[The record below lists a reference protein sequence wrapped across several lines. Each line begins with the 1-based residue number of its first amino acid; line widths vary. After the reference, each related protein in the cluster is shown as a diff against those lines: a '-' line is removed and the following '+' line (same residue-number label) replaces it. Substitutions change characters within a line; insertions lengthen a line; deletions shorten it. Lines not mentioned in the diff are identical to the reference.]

1 VLWRLK
7 SYLRQSRIAMWRM
20 RERGLG
26 LVSVLLVHVPVA
38 FLFRGW
44 RVLAQPLNGG
54 LIQRV
59 FNQPRFVDFQDRLAD
74 STLPRFYVIVMP
86 FTLHFLLP
94 CLALLQGRV
103 QVVLLNNGARRWER
117 RVLTGRFPTLPIFDL
132 WTLPLSSVAHGNVI
146 SLLLA
151 NHRGN
156 FGIVDHDCYV
166 FDDAVFD
173 QLAPAGD
180 ECLVS
185 LFGEASRSV
194 EITFPLTYFLFFNA
208 EALRLLM
215 RRYDVD
221 ARLYREI
228 PATAR
233 EAMARI
239 GLGPTTFWKNYHN
252 FRDTLHVLLAVAVA
266 EGLKFR
272 FLSSDEE
279 LPAMHVGGTSIGTHH
294 AKDLY
299 ALYIHLRFLELLDD
313 PLLNR
318 RYAFLTAPLRSSAEA
333 LAHSDPASPAWQA
346 LPVVETLVQR
356 LRDALKDPA
365 RLVNYGREV
374 GGNTDSGNPV
384 LVDSEV
390 IERS

>member
-1 VLWRLK
+1 
-7 SYLRQSRIAMWRM
+7 M

-26 LVSVLLVHVPVA
+26 LVSVILVHVPVA
-38 FLFRGW
+38 YLLRGW

-59 FNQPRFVDFQDRLAD
+59 FNQPRFVRFQDKLAH
-74 STLPRFYVIVMP
+74 STLPHFYVIVMP

-117 RVLTGRFPTLPIFDL
+117 RVLSKRYPALPIFDL
-132 WTLPLSSVAHGNVI
+132 WTLPRSSVAHGNVI
-146 SLLLA
+146 NLLLQTY
-151 NHRGN
+151 RGN
-156 FGIVDHDCYV
+156 FGIIDHDCYV
-166 FDDAVFD
+166 FDQAIFD
-173 QLAPAGD
+173 QLAPASD
-180 ECLVS
+180 ECLLS

-208 EALRLLM
+208 EALQLLM

-221 ARLYREI
+221 ARLYREA

-233 EAMARI
+233 DAMARI
-239 GLGPTTFWKNYHN
+239 GLGPAIFWKQYHN
-252 FRDTLHVLLAVAVA
+252 FYDTLHVLLAVAVA

-272 FLSSDEE
+272 FLTSDEN

-294 AKDLY
+294 TKNLY
-299 ALYIHLRFLELLDD
+299 ALYIHLRFLELLGD

-318 RYAFLTAPLRSSAEA
+318 RYAFLTAPLRSSAQA
-333 LAHSDPASPAWQA
+333 LAHRDPTSPEWQA
-346 LPVVETLVQR
+346 LPVVETLMER
-356 LRDALKDPA
+356 LRDALQK
-365 RLVNYGREV
+365 
-374 GGNTDSGNPV
+374 SSCPV
-384 LVDSEV
+384 KSSAD
-390 IERS
+390 RGA